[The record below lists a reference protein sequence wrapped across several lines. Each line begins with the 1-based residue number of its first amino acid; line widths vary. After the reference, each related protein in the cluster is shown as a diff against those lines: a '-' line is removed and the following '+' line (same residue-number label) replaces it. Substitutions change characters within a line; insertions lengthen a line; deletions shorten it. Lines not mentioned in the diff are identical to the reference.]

1 MIEVETDEDENE
13 IRCYLFE
20 VLNRDKDTSIWQNA
34 QLWENAFLD
43 VVSLE
48 RDALGMEHGPTDMI
62 VRYAT
67 ILKDHD
73 SL

>member
-13 IRCYLFE
+13 VRFYLYE
-20 VLNRDKDTSIWQNA
+20 ILSREKESIWQNA

-62 VRYAT
+62 VRYF
-67 ILKDHD
+67 
-73 SL
+73 

>member
-1 MIEVETDEDENE
+1 MKYRNGRVIEVETDEDENE
-13 IRCYLFE
+13 IRIYLFE
-20 VLNRDKDTSIWQNA
+20 VLNREKEAIWQNP

-62 VRYAT
+62 VR
-67 ILKDHD
+67 
-73 SL
+73 

>member
-1 MIEVETDEDENE
+1 MKYRNGRVIEVETDEDENE
-13 IRCYLFE
+13 IRIYLFE
-20 VLNRDKDTSIWQNA
+20 VLNREKESIWQNP

-62 VRYAT
+62 VR
-67 ILKDHD
+67 
-73 SL
+73 